1 MKNRLV
7 RMTTFCVL
15 ALCLVFPTAANTAP
29 KSDRPLVVVTH
40 NMYLGT
46 DFGPILGASSFPEFA
61 NAVANAYV
69 EVQQSNIPERAEAI
83 AKEIGLQRPELVG
96 LQEVSIWRT
105 GPFGGPANSVTFDAL
120 QSLLEALAA
129 RQLHYAPVAI
139 VTEFEAEAPSAL
151 GINIRFTDRDVV
163 LARTD
168 LNPSELILSNI
179 QAQNFA
185 TNLMFVTPILGP
197 LTIPRGWI
205 SVDAKVR
212 GKSFRFVNTHLESF
226 HPGIQ
231 AIQASE
237 LMQGPCNTPLP
248 VVLAGDLNTDAPGG
262 DPSQNAG
269 YQIILSSG
277 FSDMWNLLHAGEPGY
292 TWALHTGD
300 SVTSITPTQRL
311 DLMLFRGDLEA
322 EGGERLGHSLSDLT
336 PSGLW
341 PSDHAGLVA
350 FFDLKVKAD

>member
-1 MKNRLV
+1 MNNRLV
-7 RMTTFCVL
+7 RITTFCFL
-15 ALCLVFPTAANTAP
+15 ALCLVFPAAANPAP
-29 KSDRPLVVVTH
+29 KSDRPLVVVTY

-46 DFGPILGASSFPEFA
+46 DFGPILVATSFPEFA
-61 NAVANAYV
+61 NAVAAAYV

-83 AKEIGLQRPELVG
+83 AKEIASKRPELVG

-105 GPFGGPANSVTFDAL
+105 GPFGGPANTVTFDAL
-120 QSLLEALAA
+120 QSLLDELAE
-129 RQLHYAPVAI
+129 RNLHYSPVAI

-151 GINIRFTDRDVV
+151 GINISFTDRDVV

-179 QAQNFA
+179 QAHNFA

-205 SVDAKVR
+205 SVDGKVR

-237 LMQGPCNTPLP
+237 LMLGPCNTPLP
-248 VVLAGDLNTDAPGG
+248 VVLVGDFNTDAPGG

-277 FSDMWNLLHAGEPGY
+277 FADGWSLLHAGDPGY

-311 DLMLFRGDLEA
+311 DLMLFRGEIEA
-322 EGGERLGHSLSDLT
+322 EGLEPLGESLSDLT

-341 PSDHAGLVA
+341 PSDHAGLAA
-350 FFDLKVKAD
+350 FFDLKAKAD